1 MAFSP
6 DGLWLATGAMDGS
19 VNVWDPLGGKIVW
32 NVGRH
37 QSYVYTLGFGRDIRS
52 LVSGGSDG
60 LCYLWD
66 LRPPGAGADDDL
78 ARLWHDLVG
87 EDSSAAYE
95 ATFALLA
102 SPDRAASMLA
112 ENLRAVKTVVDLD
125 RVAEGSSDEEAQRRR
140 RLTTL
145 LVEKDPKVKLAIGVR
160 RAVSLLAQ
168 IGTPDAIE
176 SLKELAKQ
184 GATTEMGRLATA
196 ALGRLRPRQGGDG
209 RDCDPT
215 RRSPLPDIGTCFCR
229 RKTSCR
235 EAFLKFDRS
244 HDVRRKNTIPIRH
257 HIRIASV
264 CLVSAC
270 QNRGADAD
278 FLHDWLSKAI
288 RRVDEDLIRDAPLP
302 RQSRVAQS

>member
-1 MAFSP
+1 MARYGSGNRRAAEAADAISSPGRFIFGAMAFSP
-6 DGLWLATGAMDGS
+6 DGLWLATGSMDGS
-19 VNVWDPLGGKIVW
+19 VNVWDPLGGKSVW

-66 LRPPGAGADDDL
+66 LRPPGGRADHDL

-87 EDSSAAYE
+87 EDGSAAYE
-95 ATFALLA
+95 AIFALLEISRPRGRHA
-102 SPDRAASMLA
+102 GGESAP
-112 ENLRAVKTVVDLD
+112 VKTVVDLD
-125 RVAEGSSDEEAQRRR
+125 RVAEGSSREEAQRRR

-168 IGTPDAIE
+168 IGTPAAVE

-196 ALGRLRPRQGGDG
+196 ALGRLRPA
-209 RDCDPT
+209 P
-215 RRSPLPDIGTCFCR
+215 RR
-229 RKTSCR
+229 
-235 EAFLKFDRS
+235 
-244 HDVRRKNTIPIRH
+244 
-257 HIRIASV
+257 
-264 CLVSAC
+264 
-270 QNRGADAD
+270 
-278 FLHDWLSKAI
+278 
-288 RRVDEDLIRDAPLP
+288 
-302 RQSRVAQS
+302 